1 MTKKGKKALVLA
13 MMLAS
18 MMSNSVWADEAELL
32 QRIERLE
39 RIVKGQGLVSLLG
52 RVDQLQNEVQ
62 RLNGDNESLRHEL
75 ETMQR
80 RQRELYLDL
89 DQRLQAQ
96 PVMTQVPAIGSD
108 TTVVESVTTTEVVQQ
123 STNGQSSI
131 TEQETVETTTETLPV
146 AVENGEAAYQAAL
159 QTLRSGQYEEAA
171 VALAAF
177 PEQYPNSSYLPNAY
191 YWQGEANYVLRNFDV
206 AITAFQT
213 VIDRFPASS
222 KVKDAMLK
230 QGFSQYEQ
238 GQTEAAQATLTTV
251 IQQYPNTSAARLA
264 KVRLDR
270 MKQASQ

>member
-1 MTKKGKKALVLA
+1 MRMTGKKALVLT
-13 MMLAS
+13 MMLAA
-18 MMSNSVWADEAELL
+18 MMSNSAWADDAELL
-32 QRIERLE
+32 QRIERVE

-96 PVMTQVPAIGSD
+96 PPVAATPA
-108 TTVVESVTTTEVVQQ
+108 VESETITVDTTEVEQQ
-123 STNGQSSI
+123 PAN
-131 TEQETVETTTETLPV
+131 EQNATSELTAPNETLPV
-146 AVENGEAAYQAAL
+146 AVENGEAAYQSAL

-238 GQTEAAQATLTTV
+238 GQTEVAQVTLTTV
-251 IQQYPNTSAARLA
+251 VQQYPNTSAARLA